1 MPKSIGV
8 VVFGI
13 TEIWTVGG
21 YIGMV
26 IAEIA
31 REEPRQQYLPVLKR
45 LNTLFVKWI
54 LQRKVAVLCGI
65 LAKLV
70 AKITNTI
77 IFIQD
82 KLNISTTY

>member
-1 MPKSIGV
+1 V

-13 TEIWTVGG
+13 REIWTIGG

-26 IAEIA
+26 VAELA
-31 REEPRQQYLPVLKR
+31 REEPREQYLVVLRR
-45 LNTLFVKWI
+45 LNTLFVNWI

-82 KLNISTTY
+82 KFNITTTY

>member
-1 MPKSIGV
+1 MI
-8 VVFGI
+8 VFGI

-26 IAEIA
+26 VAEIA
-31 REEPRQQYLPVLKR
+31 REDPKEQYLGILKR
-45 LNTLFVKWI
+45 LNTIFVKWI
-54 LQRKVAVLCGI
+54 LQKKVAVLCGI

-82 KLNISTTY
+82 KLNIKTTY